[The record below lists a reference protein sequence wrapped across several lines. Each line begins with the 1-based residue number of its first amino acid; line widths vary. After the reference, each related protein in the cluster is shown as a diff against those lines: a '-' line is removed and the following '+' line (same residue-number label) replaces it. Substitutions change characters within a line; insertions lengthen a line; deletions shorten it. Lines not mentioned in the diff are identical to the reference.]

1 MPDTYGVI
9 LATAGSQEEAESLAG
24 GLVERKLVA
33 CAQLLPISSI
43 YTWEGK
49 VEKDSEV
56 LLLLKAR
63 ADLYDEIESYILE
76 NHSYDTPE
84 VSASPRA
91 AAPWPDRSSPSPDS
105 QLGHGASASSP
116 R

>member
-1 MPDTYGVI
+1 MPKEKTYSVI
-9 LATAGSQEEAESLAG
+9 LTTAGSSGEAEALAG

-33 CAQLLPISSI
+33 CAQLLPIASI
-43 YTWEGK
+43 YRWEGK

-63 ADLYDEIESYILE
+63 ADLYEEIESYILA

-84 VSASPRA
+84 VL
-91 AAPWPDRSSPSPDS
+91 
-105 QLGHGASASSP
+105 QLGVTQGSEGYLAWIGEVSAP
-116 R
+116 K